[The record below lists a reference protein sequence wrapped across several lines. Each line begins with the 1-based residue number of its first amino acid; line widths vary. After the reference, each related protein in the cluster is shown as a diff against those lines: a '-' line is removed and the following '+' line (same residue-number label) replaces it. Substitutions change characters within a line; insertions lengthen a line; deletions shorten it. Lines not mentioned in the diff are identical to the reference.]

1 KKIEKILEEQY
12 SQQQNKCFFENL
24 SEVEKINEYIQLIPL
39 NKSILEGKIKETK
52 ISIKNIRKNISDR
65 TKANNHFG
73 NEISKYM
80 QQYIK
85 KLDVSDDNITSNY
98 IYTSNL
104 KELSGAALQKRVFA
118 FHLAYIKVVQEQ
130 LHITLPIL
138 MDSPRSRELDD
149 ANTNLMMKILQE
161 EFKENQLI
169 IASIYSYDSFDN
181 NYNKIEL
188 HDRLIDQP
196 CKDDES
202 LF

>member
-1 KKIEKILEEQY
+1 
-12 SQQQNKCFFENL
+12 
-24 SEVEKINEYIQLIPL
+24 
-39 NKSILEGKIKETK
+39 
-52 ISIKNIRKNISDR
+52 
-65 TKANNHFG
+65 
-73 NEISKYM
+73 
-80 QQYIK
+80 
-85 KLDVSDDNITSNY
+85 
-98 IYTSNL
+98 
-104 KELSGAALQKRVFA
+104 
-118 FHLAYIKVVQEQ
+118 
-130 LHITLPIL
+130 